1 MIAAFLGSGGIGGE
15 LALLG
20 VDIYM
25 MIAVTLGES
34 PRQFFRASLYPC

>member
-25 MIAVTLGES
+25 MIAVTLGGI
-34 PRQFFRASLYPC
+34 AAAVL